1 MWMRDASAQCAQI
14 FVRQIKS
21 FHLHVHRELG
31 FRQEIDSEIYIV
43 LFFSLFGRS
52 IHISRSVVAVLFHAK
67 NVRKIPKETSLIRW
81 NNTVCLNEYWERT
94 VFIAITITITIPIR
108 IFLNNTIAHCMRYAN
123 NKNHFRLFENL
134 SHALIARQW
143 NAKSKHEPCIY

>member
-43 LFFSLFGRS
+43 LFFHCSVGRS
-52 IHISRSVVAVLFHAK
+52 IGCCCAISCEK
-67 NVRKIPKETSLIRW
+67 CKE
-81 NNTVCLNEYWERT
+81 NTKGN
-94 VFIAITITITIPIR
+94 IA
-108 IFLNNTIAHCMRYAN
+108 
-123 NKNHFRLFENL
+123 NKM
-134 SHALIARQW
+134 
-143 NAKSKHEPCIY
+143 K